1 MEIKGRKMKSS
12 KQIVG
17 HTTFFKR
24 VNELLIALSALAL
37 TLGTF
42 VLLAAIGVLLS
53 GCATTPK
60 YEIVR
65 ADRWIVKDGYVVGE
79 KQQPIERQAVA
90 TAKDNPNTETAVKE
104 GRLADSGVVND
115 DKANETSDNP
125 SANGKYCD
133 NEAKLHSGEDRNIKH
148 NRNSY
153 FNGDR
158 RFNDRDRDINSD
170 RNATLEKNNRVATLA
185 FYKNKPID
193 AIEEAWVRSV
203 MPNTQIELIRRS
215 PAVGFYTAFLGG
227 GQIVYVNPS
236 QRLLFFG
243 EIYTHVGDNLT
254 NISRERFVEIKTSQ
268 AALEIN
274 ATELETLGFGEISG
288 DKFVAMVYSPLCPYC
303 HKADEFLSNNQIPVK
318 RIFLLNLQSPNDE
331 GVKRAV
337 EYLTTA
343 SKETREAL
351 LAKWRSSEGY
361 EAPIAVDGQI
371 DRQTQEAVALLTR
384 MSKFVER
391 NGIDGTPYIYLVN
404 RKSRKVDQLIT
415 GFNASTTGEQ
425 IRAWFANNEN
435 QTNGDKQ

>member
-1 MEIKGRKMKSS
+1 MKSN
-12 KQIVG
+12 KQIIG

-65 ADRWIVKDGYVVGE
+65 TDRWIVKDGYVVGE
-79 KQQPIERQAVA
+79 KGKPIERQAVNEKGDLNA
-90 TAKDNPNTETAVKE
+90 ETAVKE
-104 GRLADSGVVND
+104 GRLAYSGANN

-125 SANGKYCD
+125 SANGRYCD
-133 NEAKLHSGEDRNIKH
+133 NEAKLNSGEDRDIKH

-158 RFNDRDRDINSD
+158 RFNDRDRDIKSD

-243 EIYTHVGDNLT
+243 EIYTHSGDNLT
-254 NISRERFVEIKTSQ
+254 NISRERFNELKTNK

-318 RIFLLNLQSPNDE
+318 RIFLLNLQSPNDA

-343 SKETREAL
+343 SKETREDL
-351 LAKWRSSEGY
+351 LLKWRSNEGY

-371 DRQTQEAVALLTR
+371 DRETQEAVALLTR

-391 NGIDGTPYIYLVN
+391 NKIDGTPYIYLVN
-404 RKSRKVDQLIT
+404 RKANKVDRLIT
-415 GFNASTTGEQ
+415 GFNASSTGEQ